1 MNKLLP
7 IFILVYLLIGIII
20 VMAFRQFARDM
31 NMKYGNATIIL
42 TILLWPYLAAMSA
55 RKAIQGFKEIRR
67 ERKH

>member
-7 IFILVYLLIGIII
+7 IFIIVYLLIGIII
-20 VMAFRQFARDM
+20 VMAFRQFARDI

-55 RKAIQGFKEIRR
+55 REAIQGFKEIRR
-67 ERKH
+67 ERKR

>member
-55 RKAIQGFKEIRR
+55 SEAIQGFKEIRR